1 MLGWAGRDA
10 THLADGPVR
19 PDQVVDVLRSSGTSL
34 ACLEARHIAAIARIY
49 ANHRALL
56 RDYTPPWY
64 GGDVVVVVA
73 TLDKVDIS
81 PTPQTWAPYVA
92 GRITARYLN
101 RGHTEL
107 MKPGPLAEIGGI
119 LAEELRHIDEAVA
132 SWTR

>member
-1 MLGWAGRDA
+1 MLGWAGRD
-10 THLADGPVR
+10 TTRLVDGPVQ
-19 PDQVVDVLRSSGTSL
+19 PDHVVEMLRTSGTSL
-34 ACLEARHIAAIARIY
+34 ASLEPRHITAIARIY

-56 RDYTPPWY
+56 REYTPPLY
-64 GGDVVVVVA
+64 GGNVVIIVA

-101 RGHTEL
+101 RSHTDL

-119 LAEELRHIDEAVA
+119 LAEELRDIDEAVA